1 MKKKIIV
8 YLDNQTS
15 FFSFDYVS
23 DVFTASKIAEI
34 FHVKRNT
41 ISHYLNQ
48 LTSEGKLIKVNSRP
62 VFYLSKKTFEE
73 ENFKLKKN
81 IYSSFQE
88 ILNEK
93 PYFKKERDF
102 FSLMIGHNQSLNRAI
117 DQIKMSLAY
126 PNNGLPVL
134 ITGESGTGKSYLV
147 RLVYEYCIEND
158 ILKEDAPFITLN
170 CAQYANNPELL
181 TSNLFGYV
189 KGAFTGANETQQGIF
204 ESANE
209 GILFLDEV
217 HRLNAEAQEKLFTYL
232 DQHIIYRLGDNSH
245 PLHVNTRLFFAT
257 TEDLESNFLTTF
269 IRRIPIQITL
279 PSIKERS
286 RNERI
291 ELIYSF
297 FIAERH
303 IIQKDISIS
312 SQVIN
317 LLAGNHFKG
326 NIGELKNC
334 VKVTVAKAFMEQKSE
349 QVVNISIHY
358 LPSYLLR
365 DTEQLVYNIDENKIL
380 IKSDTTLQQ
389 MIKINQLT
397 QKSVI
402 ETFEKV
408 LLIYRENH
416 QDLSI
421 CEEEIKKHINKLFD
435 ELFFSKQRYSQYE
448 LLVYVT
454 QYIRE
459 TFRQMR
465 TAYGIQFNGNSVYA
479 LSYYLLQRGSTK
491 WYAENDELSEMIT
504 HLNQEIKVLYPDSYH
519 YVSRI
524 LNICQPLIDLDI
536 TLMDYIILTLYFK
549 KIDWKK
555 EQGIPKAIIVAHG
568 YATASSIS
576 NVVNRLLEKEIF
588 EAFDMPLETTA
599 KQISEEIIDYCTQN
613 DLSNGLIILV
623 DMGSLKELYQYF
635 PKQIETPIVVVN
647 NVSTPLALSIGEN
660 IQKKLSFEEMIEQSV
675 DSAKLDWEI
684 IYPQENRKKV
694 LLTVC
699 QTGIGTAK
707 QINQLLE
714 KSLPVS
720 CDLKIMPYS
729 YESLHVNKKDD
740 TIFSVYDV
748 LGIVGTENPNIEN
761 LMYVSLEELISG
773 QDTNRLM
780 DGLSSVMTKEEKDL
794 FNKRIIR
801 SFSLEKVI
809 QSVTILDTDKVIHEI
824 EDFFREIE
832 FLFNLLL
839 GNNVKIA
846 LYVHIS
852 CLIERLIRNIPIET
866 YSQYDE
872 LAQCHQRELSLIK
885 KAFSVIESDYSVNV
899 PNSEVAYVYD
909 IIFKKSDISMI
920 ESDF

>member
-1 MKKKIIV
+1 MKKKIIA

-34 FHVKRNT
+34 FNVKRNT

-81 IYSSFQE
+81 VYSSFQE

-102 FSLMIGHNQSLNRAI
+102 FSLMIGYNQSLNRAI

-147 RLVYEYCIEND
+147 KLVYEYCIEND

-232 DQHIIYRLGDNSH
+232 DQHIIYRVGDNSH
-245 PLHVNTRLFFAT
+245 PLHINTRLFFAT

-297 FIAERH
+297 FISERH

-389 MIKINQLT
+389 MIKI
-397 QKSVI
+397 
-402 ETFEKV
+402 
-408 LLIYRENH
+408 
-416 QDLSI
+416 
-421 CEEEIKKHINKLFD
+421 
-435 ELFFSKQRYSQYE
+435 
-448 LLVYVT
+448 
-454 QYIRE
+454 
-459 TFRQMR
+459 
-465 TAYGIQFNGNSVYA
+465 
-479 LSYYLLQRGSTK
+479 
-491 WYAENDELSEMIT
+491 
-504 HLNQEIKVLYPDSYH
+504 
-519 YVSRI
+519 
-524 LNICQPLIDLDI
+524 
-536 TLMDYIILTLYFK
+536 
-549 KIDWKK
+549 
-555 EQGIPKAIIVAHG
+555 
-568 YATASSIS
+568 
-576 NVVNRLLEKEIF
+576 
-588 EAFDMPLETTA
+588 
-599 KQISEEIIDYCTQN
+599 
-613 DLSNGLIILV
+613 
-623 DMGSLKELYQYF
+623 
-635 PKQIETPIVVVN
+635 
-647 NVSTPLALSIGEN
+647 
-660 IQKKLSFEEMIEQSV
+660 
-675 DSAKLDWEI
+675 
-684 IYPQENRKKV
+684 
-694 LLTVC
+694 
-699 QTGIGTAK
+699 
-707 QINQLLE
+707 
-714 KSLPVS
+714 
-720 CDLKIMPYS
+720 
-729 YESLHVNKKDD
+729 
-740 TIFSVYDV
+740 
-748 LGIVGTENPNIEN
+748 
-761 LMYVSLEELISG
+761 
-773 QDTNRLM
+773 
-780 DGLSSVMTKEEKDL
+780 
-794 FNKRIIR
+794 
-801 SFSLEKVI
+801 
-809 QSVTILDTDKVIHEI
+809 
-824 EDFFREIE
+824 
-832 FLFNLLL
+832 
-839 GNNVKIA
+839 
-846 LYVHIS
+846 
-852 CLIERLIRNIPIET
+852 
-866 YSQYDE
+866 
-872 LAQCHQRELSLIK
+872 
-885 KAFSVIESDYSVNV
+885 
-899 PNSEVAYVYD
+899 
-909 IIFKKSDISMI
+909 
-920 ESDF
+920 